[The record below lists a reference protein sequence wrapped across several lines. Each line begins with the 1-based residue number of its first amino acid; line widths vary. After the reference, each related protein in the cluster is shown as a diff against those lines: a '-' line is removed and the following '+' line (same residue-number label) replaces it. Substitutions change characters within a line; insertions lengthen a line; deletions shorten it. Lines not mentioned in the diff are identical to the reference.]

1 MLVLSIRWF
10 GVNFNW
16 LCSIIALF
24 EGFENP
30 ILWFSALLRSVG
42 NVYMIIKK
50 LTNFIGG
57 KIMKTKVINTSM
69 MTGVVEI
76 LLMVGNLGVESPNIA
91 LNRADAPA
99 TKGL

>member
-1 MLVLSIRWF
+1 M
-10 GVNFNW
+10 
-16 LCSIIALF
+16 
-24 EGFENP
+24 
-30 ILWFSALLRSVG
+30 
-42 NVYMIIKK
+42 
-50 LTNFIGG
+50 NFIGG

-76 LLMVGNLGVESPNIA
+76 LIMLGNLGVKSPNMA

>member
-1 MLVLSIRWF
+1 
-10 GVNFNW
+10 
-16 LCSIIALF
+16 
-24 EGFENP
+24 
-30 ILWFSALLRSVG
+30 
-42 NVYMIIKK
+42 MIIKK

-99 TKGL
+99 TKGQ

>member
-1 MLVLSIRWF
+1 
-10 GVNFNW
+10 
-16 LCSIIALF
+16 
-24 EGFENP
+24 
-30 ILWFSALLRSVG
+30 
-42 NVYMIIKK
+42 MIIRK

-76 LLMVGNLGVESPNIA
+76 LLMVGNLGVESPNMA
-91 LNRADAPA
+91 LNRADAPT

>member
-1 MLVLSIRWF
+1 MS
-10 GVNFNW
+10 
-16 LCSIIALF
+16 
-24 EGFENP
+24 
-30 ILWFSALLRSVG
+30 
-42 NVYMIIKK
+42 NVYRIIKK

-57 KIMKTKVINTSM
+57 KFMKIKIINTSL
-69 MTGVVEI
+69 TAGVVEI

>member
-1 MLVLSIRWF
+1 
-10 GVNFNW
+10 
-16 LCSIIALF
+16 
-24 EGFENP
+24 
-30 ILWFSALLRSVG
+30 
-42 NVYMIIKK
+42 MIIKK

-57 KIMKTKVINTSM
+57 KIMKTKVINTSL

-76 LLMVGNLGVESPNIA
+76 LLMVGNLGVQNHNMA

>member
-1 MLVLSIRWF
+1 M
-10 GVNFNW
+10 
-16 LCSIIALF
+16 F

-30 ILWFSALLRSVG
+30 ILWFSALLRFIG

-57 KIMKTKVINTSM
+57 KIMKIINTSLA
-69 MTGVVEI
+69 TDVVEI

>member
-1 MLVLSIRWF
+1 
-10 GVNFNW
+10 
-16 LCSIIALF
+16 
-24 EGFENP
+24 
-30 ILWFSALLRSVG
+30 
-42 NVYMIIKK
+42 MIIKK
-50 LTNFIGG
+50 LTNYIGG
-57 KIMKTKVINTSM
+57 KIMKIKVINTSM

>member
-1 MLVLSIRWF
+1 
-10 GVNFNW
+10 
-16 LCSIIALF
+16 
-24 EGFENP
+24 
-30 ILWFSALLRSVG
+30 
-42 NVYMIIKK
+42 MIIKK

-76 LLMVGNLGVESPNIA
+76 LLMVGNLGVESPKMA
-91 LNRADAPA
+91 LNRADAPT